1 MTVLESY
8 LVLIFAAVWLVPL
21 AMAAWWEHRLKQL
34 ATQAGRLEAGE
45 EPGS

>member
-1 MTVLESY
+1 MTLLETY

-21 AMAAWWEHRLKQL
+21 AMAAWWEYRLKQL
-34 ATQAGRLEAGE
+34 AAQAGQLEAGE

>member
-1 MTVLESY
+1 MTALESY

-21 AMAAWWEHRLKQL
+21 AMAAWWEYRLKQL
-34 ATQAGRLEAGE
+34 AAQAGRLEAGE